1 MSSFDQN
8 AFDDQNLVRYLLGAL
23 TAEEAERLDQLSIAD
38 DDFAWRLR
46 EIENDLVD
54 AYVRS
59 HLGGETLQ
67 QFKSFY
73 MASPTRRQ
81 KVQFAEGLRQFQA
94 SNAAG
99 AETAE
104 KLSKSRAPFWGAFP
118 SSRIGLQF
126 GVSLAALGMLLVA
139 GFLLVENAHLRRELK
154 DARAQYESTDQH
166 ARDLENELKQQSTA
180 ITEAKK
186 KLEGLD
192 QPRADAGELKTV
204 SLLLP
209 PPTRGLSSLK
219 KITVHPDTGLVVL
232 LLTLES
238 ADFPHYSVTVKDQVT
253 NEVVWKSSQLDV
265 GYAGDRKIVS
275 AGLRAH
281 LLKERNYVAE
291 VAGLANA
298 GRQRVVGE
306 YPFHVVL
313 R

>member
-1 MSSFDQN
+1 MTSSDENVFEERY
-8 AFDDQNLVRYLLGAL
+8 LVRYLTGAL
-23 TAEEAERLDQLSIAD
+23 PAEEAERLDQLSIAN

-59 HLGGETLQ
+59 QLSGETLN
-67 QFKSFY
+67 QFKSYY
-73 MASPTRRQ
+73 MASPNRRQ
-81 KVQFAEGLRQFQA
+81 KVQFAEGLRQLQA
-94 SNAAG
+94 TNA
-99 AETAE
+99 TAS
-104 KLSKSRAPFWGAFP
+104 KTADKSSKSRALFWGTFP
-118 SSRIGLQF
+118 LRIAPQF
-126 GVSLAALGMLLVA
+126 GISLAALVMLLVA
-139 GFLLVENAHLRRELK
+139 GFLIRDNAHLRR
-154 DARAQYESTDQH
+154 DVRNTRAQYESTNQH

-192 QPRADAGELKTV
+192 QPKADAGELKTV

-209 PPTRGLSSLK
+209 PPTRGISSIK
-219 KITVHPDTGLVVL
+219 RITLHPDTDLVVL

-238 ADFPHYSVTVKDQVT
+238 ADFPYYSVTVKDQVT

-265 GYAGDRKIVS
+265 GSASERKIVS

-281 LLKERNYVAE
+281 LLKERNYIAE

-298 GRQRVVGE
+298 GRQRVVGD

>member
-1 MSSFDQN
+1 MTSSDQN
-8 AFDDQNLVRYLLGAL
+8 VFEERYLVRYLTGAL
-23 TAEEAERLDQLSIAD
+23 PAEEAERLDQLSIAN

-59 HLGGETLQ
+59 QLSGETLN
-67 QFKSFY
+67 QFKSYY
-73 MASPTRRQ
+73 MASPNRRQ
-81 KVQFAEGLRQFQA
+81 KVQFAEGLRQLQATNAIA
-94 SNAAG
+94 SN
-99 AETAE
+99 TAD
-104 KLSKSRAPFWGAFP
+104 KSKSRALFWGTFP
-118 SSRIGLQF
+118 LRIAPQF
-126 GVSLAALGMLLVA
+126 GISLAALVMLLVA
-139 GFLLVENAHLRRELK
+139 GFLIRDNAHLRRRVR
-154 DARAQYESTDQH
+154 DTRAQYESTNQH

-265 GYAGDRKIVS
+265 GSAGDRKIVS

-281 LLKERNYVAE
+281 LLKERNYIAE

-298 GRQRVVGE
+298 GRQRIVGD
-306 YPFHVVL
+306 YPFHIVL